1 MTLTFDFRKNGSC
14 DCLQGNNNRVH
25 FSRYQPLISW
35 PKKLESGKFLISC
48 AVSSSISLA
57 SSCIGAAVVVY
68 VCVSLNGSRSNGALE
83 ADKGSTKRRTKE
95 ATLPLCP
102 CVATTTTFSFYLS
115 LYNSNTESC
124 IYNTRITSLQ
134 NSDCIHGLIS
144 EFRHSIF
151 KQEYQKDLFFGPAF
165 SCHFYELSLYNNAE
179 TIKPNSF
186 GSCSCVSL

>member
-1 MTLTFDFRKNGSC
+1 MSSTAKTKVSVF
-14 DCLQGNNNRVH
+14 
-25 FSRYQPLISW
+25 RYQPLISW

-57 SSCIGAAVVVY
+57 SSCIGAAAVVVY

-115 LYNSNTESC
+115 LYNSNTVSC
-124 IYNTRITSLQ
+124 IYNTRITSLTKFRLYSWIDFRVQ
-134 NSDCIHGLIS
+134 TSNFQTRVLEKLIFLGLPFHATFTNCPCIIML
-144 EFRHSIF
+144 
-151 KQEYQKDLFFGPAF
+151 KL
-165 SCHFYELSLYNNAE
+165 
-179 TIKPNSF
+179 
-186 GSCSCVSL
+186 